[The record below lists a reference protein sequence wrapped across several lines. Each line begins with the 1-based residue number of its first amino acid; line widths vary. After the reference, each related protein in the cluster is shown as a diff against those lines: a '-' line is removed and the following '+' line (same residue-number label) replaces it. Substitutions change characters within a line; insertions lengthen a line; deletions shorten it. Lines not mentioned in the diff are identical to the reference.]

1 MSKITITPNGTGTGT
16 FSIASPNSDTSHTL
30 TLPDSTG
37 ELLNA
42 ESSLN
47 ATKLTGNIAAS
58 QLTGAL
64 PAISGASL
72 TGIETASF
80 KNTYIGGATYV
91 VTVASVLGV
100 NKYHIAGVANPTL
113 SFFKGNA
120 YVFDLSDSTNTGH
133 PLRFKNA
140 AGTSYSTGV
149 VVTGTPGQAGAK
161 VTITVAASAPVALRY
176 YCTVHGNAM
185 GNTIAVAVGGV
196 LDVGTFNFFDHGS
209 LRANNAVSFTSVPTN
224 ANWRYSYINNFISNS
239 YDLTTGLYSGQAL
252 ETIGNQDSDPG
263 GLAFKPDGT
272 KMYITGFQNDSIYE
286 YDLSKAWD
294 VSTAVYLQLF
304 SGFGLQTT
312 RPEGIFFKPDGLVL
326 YMVGSMNPDSVYSY
340 NLSTAW
346 NVTTAVYNNTLDL
359 SSRET
364 SLRDIHFKS
373 DGTAFYVL
381 GSTSDRVEEYTMST
395 AWNVA
400 TGTYSGQSHYVGG
413 VDGSPNGLFINPTG
427 TELFVCGAG
436 GDRVYQYTLST
447 AFLFSSATLTKS
459 FDVTSQSTEPQAVT
473 FDPDGYSM
481 FLLSNVPTAVHSYQ
495 VGLGVAITLPSSV
508 VGQPTKAGNG
518 DRVTYEF
525 FTSDG
530 GTTVNLI
537 AEEKV

>member
-1 MSKITITPNGTGTGT
+1 MAGYIGTAPVPHATQHREVFTSTAGQTVFTTAGYTPEFLDVYINGIKIQNVVDFAATDGSSIVLTAAASLSDVIEVTTFSSFDTANQDFSVGTTTVDILVVNGTVDGRDVAADGVIIDSLGTAATTASTDYATAAQGT
-16 FSIASPNSDTSHTL
+16 LAASALQPADAL
-30 TLPDSTG
+30 D
-37 ELLNA
+37 
-42 ESSLN
+42 
-47 ATKLTGNIAAS
+47 ATK
-58 QLTGAL
+58 LTGAL

-72 TGIETASF
+72 TGINTEPF
-80 KNTYIGGATYV
+80 K
-91 VTVASVLGV
+91 
-100 NKYHIAGVANPTL
+100 
-113 SFFKGNA
+113 
-120 YVFDLSDSTNTGH
+120 
-133 PLRFKNA
+133 
-140 AGTSYSTGV
+140 
-149 VVTGTPGQAGAK
+149 
-161 VTITVAASAPVALRY
+161 
-176 YCTVHGNAM
+176 
-185 GNTIAVAVGGV
+185 AVAVTGATPS
-196 LDVGTFNFFDHGS
+196 LNVGTYNFFDHGS
-209 LRANNAVSFTSVPTN
+209 LAADATVSFASVPTN

-252 ETIGNQDSDPG
+252 ESVGNQDSDPG

-447 AFLFSSATLTKS
+447 AFLFSSATLTKR

-495 VGLGVAITLPSSV
+495 VGVGAAITLPSSV
-508 VGQPTKAGNG
+508 VGSRTKAGNG

-525 FTSDG
+525 FTLDG

-537 AEEKV
+537 SEEKV